1 MSSRSALLIAVS
13 TLLLATL
20 VSHTDGVTSLTL
32 SPTQVYTDSERKYQ
46 NLVVSI
52 NLRLESIEEER
63 SYLNHVKVGQS
74 LAS

>member
-1 MSSRSALLIAVS
+1 MSSRAALLIVVS

-20 VSHTDGVTSLTL
+20 VSHADGVTSQTL

-52 NLRLESIEEER
+52 YLRLESIEEER
-63 SYLNHVKVGQS
+63 SFLNHVKVGQS
-74 LAS
+74 FAS